1 MIELTINI
9 LCSIQ
14 RKKKNNDQLM
24 VTNQT
29 TEQNGMV
36 KLSRLHILSYYIQ
49 KGLEPEPK
57 VKDN

>member
-1 MIELTINI
+1 
-9 LCSIQ
+9 
-14 RKKKNNDQLM
+14 M

-29 TEQNGMV
+29 TEQNSMV

>member
-1 MIELTINI
+1 MFYP
-9 LCSIQ
+9 
-14 RKKKNNDQLM
+14 KKNNDQLM

-49 KGLEPEPK
+49 KAWNLK
-57 VKDN
+57 IKSRR